1 MSPITQDTMK
11 GEIPKHFDVF
21 TPTMSQEHSCSSQN
35 GCMPKLSKPRM
46 KWCRNKTCYN
56 RVNLNK

>member
-35 GCMPKLSKPRM
+35 GCMPKLGKPRM
-46 KWCRNKTCYN
+46 E
-56 RVNLNK
+56 